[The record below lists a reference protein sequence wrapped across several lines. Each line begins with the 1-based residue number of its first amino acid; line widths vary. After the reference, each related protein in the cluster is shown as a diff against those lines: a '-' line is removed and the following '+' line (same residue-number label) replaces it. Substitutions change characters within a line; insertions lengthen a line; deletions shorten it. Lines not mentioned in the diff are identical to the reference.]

1 MFCEDIFLKIEDCD
15 LGGGGVVLYA
25 GSYYILVN
33 LVSLGFEH

>member
-1 MFCEDIFLKIEDCD
+1 MRDNFLCD
-15 LGGGGVVLYA
+15 AKVSQLELFVLYA